1 MLKRYA
7 PAKGSALESV
17 VSGCNGETYQVNHSL
32 RRITPM
38 SGEMLNAALLSFGLI
53 FVGWAL
59 GALLLKIQG
68 VEE

>member
-1 MLKRYA
+1 VTFSLRE
-7 PAKGSALESV
+7 SA
-17 VSGCNGETYQVNHSL
+17 VSNPISAGFNGETDQVNHSL

-68 VEE
+68 AEE